1 MQFER
6 KSEKQ
11 MENRFIKKPPAP
23 VKRSNLFLYIPFLAI
38 ITILVVIYQIK
49 KIKREASGLKKL
61 LEERDRVKNLLSKL
75 NFQKE
80 ELIYKGISEDKY
92 NEIYEQLIDRLKTI
106 EKLIE
111 KKQEKPNN

>member
-1 MQFER
+1 M
-6 KSEKQ
+6 
-11 MENRFIKKPPAP
+11 
-23 VKRSNLFLYIPFLAI
+23 
-38 ITILVVIYQIK
+38 
-49 KIKREASGLKKL
+49 KKL
-61 LEERDRVKNLLSKL
+61 LKERDRVKNLLSKL